1 MLVGLVAAGY
11 WWLYPIM
18 WLLPLATWYQ
28 LVSRIRNIA
37 EHAVVPDDDDPLRN
51 TRTTYASPVERL
63 LLAPY
68 WVNYHL
74 EHHLFMFV
82 PCWRLKWNCNRAIG
96 QFKTTSRL
104 VDAGGGGGD
113 EAHAPNRNA
122 VATTASNFFSITLPL
137 RPQLMAEK
145 ILLRIDAR

>member
-1 MLVGLVAAGY
+1 
-11 WWLYPIM
+11 M

-28 LVSRIRNIA
+28 LVSGIRDIA

-51 TRTTYASPVERL
+51 TRTTYANPVERL

-82 PCWRLKWNCNRAIG
+82 PCWRLPAAHRALIAAGRVNEMELLASIG
-96 QFKTTSRL
+96 RFCGRRPRGWSMSPASRNPMARRSTFNGSS
-104 VDAGGGGGD
+104 VI
-113 EAHAPNRNA
+113 AHRSA
-122 VATTASNFFSITLPL
+122 VISSQP
-137 RPQLMAEK
+137 
-145 ILLRIDAR
+145 